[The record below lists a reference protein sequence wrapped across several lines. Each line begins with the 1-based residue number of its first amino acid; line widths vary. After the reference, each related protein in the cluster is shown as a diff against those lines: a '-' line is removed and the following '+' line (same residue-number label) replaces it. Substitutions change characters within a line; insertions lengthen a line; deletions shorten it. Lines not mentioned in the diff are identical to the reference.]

1 MGVVFSILKNTLWKA
16 KDENSEE
23 KASLISRS
31 IDISIKK
38 ENWDRQNL
46 VKLLLL
52 GPSEAGKST
61 LLRQLTLIKG
71 GGYTVD
77 ERNAFK
83 PKMATGIHNETCS
96 QTNSGMTWMRSKR
109 LLMPFLGFMTWILIF
124 GYTPKQQPF
133 FDMLRYPYSDGRP
146 LDRQRLWR

>member
-1 MGVVFSILKNTLWKA
+1 MGIVFSTLKTTIWGA
-16 KDENSEE
+16 SEDEDSDE
-23 KASLISRS
+23 KASLISRT

-71 GGYTVD
+71 GGYTVE

-83 PKMATGIHNETCS
+83 PKIFENVITSLATILSAMSTHGIEFADATGYIEGRFISLISSNPSS
-96 QTNSGMTWMRSKR
+96 Q
-109 LLMPFLGFMTWILIF
+109 
-124 GYTPKQQPF
+124 
-133 FDMLRYPYSDGRP
+133 
-146 LDRQRLWR
+146 

>member
-83 PKMATGIHNETCS
+83 PKIFENTITSLATILSAMSSHGIEFS
-96 QTNSGMTWMRSKR
+96 DSKGYFEGINSISKVGIR
-109 LLMPFLGFMTWILIF
+109 LKINYI
-124 GYTPKQQPF
+124 
-133 FDMLRYPYSDGRP
+133 
-146 LDRQRLWR
+146 